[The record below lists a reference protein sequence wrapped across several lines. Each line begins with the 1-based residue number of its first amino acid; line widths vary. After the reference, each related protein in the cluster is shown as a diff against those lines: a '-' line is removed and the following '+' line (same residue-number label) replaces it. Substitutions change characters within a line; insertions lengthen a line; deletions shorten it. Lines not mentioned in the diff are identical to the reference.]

1 MGNIQELLHIFNVL
15 QGCTNKMKY
24 AFAILVIACAVAAA
38 NAEDPPKDG
47 KKEGQKAAVKEEAK
61 KEEAKD
67 AKKEDAKAPAKEE
80 AKYAKE
86 GGSDDEK
93 TEEMKALI
101 ANKTMQA
108 IHDAEAYFKKI
119 KADTKGKEAKRAG

>member
-61 KEEAKD
+61 
-67 AKKEDAKAPAKEE
+67 
-80 AKYAKE
+80 YAKE